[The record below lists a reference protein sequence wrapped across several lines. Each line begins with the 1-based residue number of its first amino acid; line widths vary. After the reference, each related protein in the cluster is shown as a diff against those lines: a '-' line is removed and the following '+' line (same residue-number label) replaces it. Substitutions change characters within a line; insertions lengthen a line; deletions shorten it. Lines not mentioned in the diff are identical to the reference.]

1 MIGSAYLRL
10 YDRLYRRP
18 RLALG
23 LVACMA
29 GGAVLVVP
37 GIALDMSF
45 RPLFGQDEGAI
56 EATRAF
62 EEVFGQRSGAH
73 VGAIVTP
80 RVWDA
85 QLVTALVDA
94 TRAVERLDHVTE
106 VVALT
111 RTAIPEWASDA
122 ASSRWL
128 IDTLALRAPPDV
140 GAVLAAR
147 AAPELR
153 RTLVSEDGASTLLLA
168 RLGLPL
174 EDLQTRARVI
184 QRMRAEVEA
193 RLGATA
199 ELHWVGVSVVEE
211 AYARLVLEGLA
222 VSFLLTTLALLA
234 ALAVAYRRTAA
245 VVVVMAGVSLALPL
259 AAAAMVARGQAV
271 TIVNSMVPTMIL
283 IIGVADAIHMFECFA
298 GHVRRGRS
306 RADAVRTMFGEMA
319 LPCLLTS
326 LTTIVGV
333 LALQTARIQALR
345 DFGANVAIGMVAVYL
360 ANVVVLP
367 ALLLSLPAERTV
379 APRRP
384 ASPVSRWL
392 TATSSLLV
400 RHPRR
405 VVGLS
410 AVAIVLCASGIRLL
424 DIEQR
429 FNEDLAP
436 DHSVRVAQAVF
447 EEQFIGMLGPDVLI
461 RRRDGATLLGPA
473 DRARLAAAVDSIR
486 ALPGVL
492 HVGSVF
498 DFLPADIEGPRAAE
512 GLGRLRHDARLGARV
527 RELVDAE
534 GARTALA
541 VRTVDI
547 GSRTALEL
555 VGRIERVAALELGP
569 EYEASVVGQ
578 WWLAQLGLSNILR
591 DMLVG
596 FATSF
601 LLVLPLLAI
610 ALGRARLFLLGVVP
624 NLLPPIFALGF
635 MGWAGISVRVGTAMI
650 LAIALAIAVD
660 DTIHVLVRL
669 RDEAARTPDPADQ
682 VRRTLAHTGPP
693 LLLTTVVLVAGFL
706 SMRANGLVA
715 IQDMGIVAAATLG
728 VAFLADAYFLPA
740 CHLLTARTAVSRA
753 ARTGVSGAAR
763 TGVSGPVRTAR
774 LALRDAGGA
783 DTSADV

>member
-1 MIGSAYLRL
+1 MRLVRHRLVMIGSAYLRL
-10 YDRLYRRP
+10 YDRLFRRP

-45 RPLFGQDEGAI
+45 RPLFGQDEAAI
-56 EATRAF
+56 GATRAF

-80 RVWDA
+80 RAWDA
-85 QLVTALVDA
+85 ELVTALAGA
-94 TRAVERLDHVTE
+94 TRAVERLDHVAE

-111 RTAIPEWASDA
+111 RA
-122 ASSRWL
+122 AVPVWGPDSVSSRWL
-128 IDTLALRAPPDV
+128 IDTMSLRAPPDV
-140 GAVLAAR
+140 GAVLAMR
-147 AAPELR
+147 ATPALH

-168 RLGLPL
+168 RLALPL
-174 EDLQTRARVI
+174 EDLPARARVI
-184 QRMRAEVEA
+184 HEMRAEVEA
-193 RLGATA
+193 RLGAAA
-199 ELHWVGVSVVEE
+199 ELHWVGVSVVEQ
-211 AYARLVLEGLA
+211 AYASLVLEGLA

-234 ALAVAYRRTAA
+234 ALAVAYRRAAA
-245 VVVVMAGVSLALPL
+245 VVVVMAGVSLALPV

-298 GHVRRGRS
+298 AHVRRGRN
-306 RADAVRTMFGEMA
+306 RPEAVRTMFGEMA

-333 LALQTARIQALR
+333 LALQTAHIQALR
-345 DFGANVAIGMVAVYL
+345 DFGANVAVGMVAVYL
-360 ANVVVLP
+360 ANLVALP
-367 ALLLSLPAERTV
+367 ALLLSLPTGRTV

-392 TATSSLLV
+392 TATSALLV

-410 AVAIVLCASGIRLL
+410 AIAMVLCASGIGLL
-424 DIEQR
+424 DVEQR

-436 DHSVRVAQAVF
+436 DHPVRVAQARF
-447 EEQFIGMLGPDVLI
+447 EERFTGMLGPDVLI
-461 RRRDGATLLGPA
+461 RRRDGATLLEPA
-473 DRARLAAAVDSIR
+473 DRARLAAAADSIR

-492 HVGSVF
+492 HVGSVL
-498 DFLPADIEGPRAAE
+498 DFLPSDIEGRRAVE
-512 GLGRLRHDARLGARV
+512 GLGRLRRDVRLGARV
-527 RELVDAE
+527 RELVDAD
-534 GARTALA
+534 GAGTALA
-541 VRTVDI
+541 VGTGDI

-555 VGRIERVAALELGP
+555 VERIEEVAALALGSD
-569 EYEASVVGQ
+569 YQASVVGQ
-578 WWLAQLGLSNILR
+578 WWLAQLGLSNVLR

-601 LLVLPLLAI
+601 LLVLPLLAL
-610 ALGRARLFLLGVVP
+610 ALGSARLFVLGLVP

-669 RDEAARTPDPADQ
+669 RDEAARSPDRAEQ

-706 SMRANGLVA
+706 SMTTNGLVA
-715 IQDMGIVAAATLG
+715 IQDMGVVAAATLA

-740 CHLLTARTAVSRA
+740 CHLLTARTAA
-753 ARTGVSGAAR
+753 AGAAR
-763 TGVSGPVRTAR
+763 TVASDPVRTAHPR
-774 LALRDAGGA
+774 APWKGA
-783 DTSADV
+783 PHA